1 MITIKDLSYDALFV
15 KFPKIVVE
23 YIAGIAFGEDRTVS
37 IILTDE
43 VNWKLVTDSV
53 GGIHFF
59 SGECGEKWKE
69 VFYLERGDFR
79 ELTI

>member
-1 MITIKDLSYDALFV
+1 MITIKDLSYEALFV

-43 VNWKLVTDSV
+43 VNWKMVTDSV

-59 SGECGEKWKE
+59 SGEYGEKWKE